1 MKQKNNDLYRLLGVA
16 LDASPE
22 EIKKSYRRKALEMH
36 PDLDPANP
44 WAEDEFKEL
53 SAAYQILSDPV
64 RRAQYDRGELTAGG
78 QKRRAKP
85 EPETKPKR
93 KGFEGFF
100 RQRSGPDIDGV
111 DVTYT
116 LSVDFLDAARGT
128 NTELKT
134 THDSILKVAVPP
146 GTQSGQVLRLKGQGM
161 RGFGNGRDGDA
172 LVEIAV
178 KPHPVF
184 HCQDRDIYTDAPVS
198 LETAVVGGKLQVE
211 TIDGLVNVNVPANAN
226 TGTRLR
232 LKGRGLADGGRKSG
246 ARGDHYVTLV
256 LTLPKNPD
264 PELADFIRRRAETRN
279 N

>member
-1 MKQKNNDLYRLLGVA
+1 LGVA
-16 LDASPE
+16 PDASPE

-36 PDLDPANP
+36 PDLDPGNP

-53 SAAYQILSDPV
+53 SAAYQILFDPV

-85 EPETKPKR
+85 APEPEPDAKPKR

-100 RQRSGPDIDGV
+100 RQRPGPDIDGV
-111 DVTYT
+111 DVTYN

-134 THDSILKVAVPP
+134 THDSILKVNVPP
-146 GTQSGQVLRLKGQGM
+146 GTLSGQVLRLKGQGM

-172 LVEIAV
+172 LVEIEVA
-178 KPHPVF
+178 PHPVF
-184 HCQDRDIYTDAPVS
+184 HCQGRDIFTDAPVA
-198 LETAVVGGKLQVE
+198 LETAVLGGKIQVE

-246 ARGDHYVTLV
+246 ERGDHYVTLV
-256 LTLPKNPD
+256 LTLPKKPD
-264 PELADFIRRRAETRN
+264 PELTEFIRKRADEQK
-279 N
+279 